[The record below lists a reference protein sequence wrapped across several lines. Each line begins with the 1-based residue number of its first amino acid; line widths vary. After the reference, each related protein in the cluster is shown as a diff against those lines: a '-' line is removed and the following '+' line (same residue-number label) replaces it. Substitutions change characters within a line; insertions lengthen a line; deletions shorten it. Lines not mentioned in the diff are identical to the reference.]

1 MISLGSVSRRTKSIY
16 ERFYADREA
25 QRFSTLYQVYE
36 KLASY
41 VEASNLG
48 ARIEIDYLCLGEIVR
63 SYFLDTIRYKEYHF
77 DPKKVEDI
85 SNEEL
90 ATEVTDALRR
100 FGVSSLDQLD
110 PLSAEWTELVHSS
123 VNINA
128 SKVAAYTA
136 KWILKYK
143 PISVLREPSG
153 TSLEPTRPQIATP
166 HPFLTNI
173 NEEFALH
180 CALLILGVKAE
191 QVPQKKIDELIY
203 CFRFRDFDELSY
215 FMILSE
221 DYLVQDEEC

>member
-1 MISLGSVSRRTKSIY
+1 MISLGSVSRRTKVIY
-16 ERFYADREA
+16 DRFYADREA

-77 DPKKVEDI
+77 DPKNVEDI
-85 SNEEL
+85 DDKKLS
-90 ATEVTDALRR
+90 TEVADALKE

-110 PLSAEWTELVHSS
+110 PLSAEWTELVHRS

-143 PISVLREPSG
+143 PISVLRVLSDTNHIPSK
-153 TSLEPTRPQIATP
+153 PQTVRP

-180 CALLILGVKAE
+180 CALLVLGVKAE

>member
-1 MISLGSVSRRTKSIY
+1 MISLGSVSKRTKTLY

-25 QRFSTLYQVYE
+25 QRFSTLYQVFE

-48 ARIEIDYLCLGEIVR
+48 ARLEVDYMCLAEIVR

-77 DPKKVEDI
+77 DAKDLKSI
-85 SNEEL
+85 SNEAL
-90 ATEVTDALRR
+90 AQEVAATLQR
-100 FGVSSLDQLD
+100 FGVDSIDKLD
-110 PLSAEWTELVHSS
+110 PLSPEWTELVHNS

-143 PISVLREPSG
+143 PISVIMVSG
-153 TSLEPTRPQIATP
+153 EQGVKASLPQVVKP

-180 CALLILGVKAE
+180 CALLVLGIKAE